1 MRRLAGKVSIITG
14 AGSGIGEATA
24 KLFSKEGAKVVVADI
39 DPVKGQQVVTE
50 IKDAG
55 GDAIFIEADVS
66 KVSDMEKMV
75 KTTVSTYGKLNIL
88 YNHAGIPG
96 PKGIED
102 VTEEEWEQCIKAN
115 MLGSFFATKFAIPE
129 MRRVGGG
136 SVLFTAST
144 AGIVGS
150 RFSPTYS
157 SAKGALVLLT
167 KSLAL
172 RLAKDNIRVNCICP
186 SLADTP
192 MGPDFVR
199 ARPDE
204 DRATTETTIERFL
217 TAAIPMG
224 RLVKPQEIAYAAL
237 FLASDEASFITG
249 IFLPVDGGATAM

>member
-1 MRRLAGKVSIITG
+1 MGRLDGKVSIITG
-14 AGSGIGEATA
+14 AGSGMGEATA

-39 DPVKGQQVVTE
+39 DAVKGQQVVKE

-75 KTTVSTYGKLNIL
+75 KTTVETCGKINIL
-88 YNHAGIPG
+88 YNHAGVPG

-115 MLGSFFATKFAIPE
+115 VLGSFFATKFAIPE
-129 MRRVGGG
+129 MRKTGGG

-199 ARPDE
+199 AKPDE
-204 DRATTETTIERFL
+204 DRATTESSSISAGQDLHPKEVIL
-217 TAAIPMG
+217 SP
-224 RLVKPQEIAYAAL
+224 
-237 FLASDEASFITG
+237 SFSPGCLYLLGCT
-249 IFLPVDGGATAM
+249 

>member
-1 MRRLAGKVSIITG
+1 MGRLDGKVSIITG
-14 AGSGIGEATA
+14 AGSGMGEATA
-24 KLFSKEGAKVVVADI
+24 KLFSEEGAKVVVADI
-39 DPVKGQQVVTE
+39 DPVKGQRVVKE

-75 KTTVSTYGKLNIL
+75 KTTVETYGKLNIL

-102 VTEEEWEQCIKAN
+102 VMEEEWEQCIKAN
-115 MLGSFFATKFAIPE
+115 VLGSFFATKFAIPE
-129 MRRVGGG
+129 MRKAGGG
-136 SVLFTAST
+136 SVMFTAST

-199 ARPDE
+199 AKPDE
-204 DRATTETTIERFL
+204 DWATTETTIERFV
-217 TAAIPMG
+217 TTYIPMG

-237 FLASDEASFITG
+237 FLASDESSFITG

>member
-1 MRRLAGKVSIITG
+1 MGRLDEKVSIITG
-14 AGSGIGEATA
+14 AGSGMGEATA
-24 KLFSKEGAKVVVADI
+24 KLFSEEGAKVVVADI
-39 DPVKGQQVVTE
+39 DPVKGQRVVKE

-55 GDAIFIEADVS
+55 GDVIFIEADVS
-66 KVSDMEKMV
+66 KVSDMEKMI
-75 KTTVSTYGKLNIL
+75 KTTVETYGKLNIL

-115 MLGSFFATKFAIPE
+115 VLGSFFATKFAIPE
-129 MRRVGGG
+129 MRKAGGG

-144 AGIVGS
+144 AGIIGS

-199 ARPDE
+199 AKPDE
-204 DRATTETTIERFL
+204 DWATTEATIERFL
-217 TAAIPMG
+217 ATTIPMG

>member
-1 MRRLAGKVSIITG
+1 MRRLAEKVSIITG

-39 DPVKGQQVVTE
+39 DPVKGKQVVTE

-96 PKGIED
+96 PKGVED

-199 ARPDE
+199 AKPDE

>member
-1 MRRLAGKVSIITG
+1 MGRLDGKVSIITG

-50 IKDAG
+50 IKDTG
-55 GDAIFIEADVS
+55 SDAIFIKADVS

-96 PKGIED
+96 PKGVED

-144 AGIVGS
+144 AGIAGS

-199 ARPDE
+199 AKPDE
-204 DRATTETTIERFL
+204 DWATTETTIERFL
-217 TAAIPMG
+217 AAMIPMG

>member
-199 ARPDE
+199 AKPDE

>member
-1 MRRLAGKVSIITG
+1 MRRLAEKVSIITG

-39 DPVKGQQVVTE
+39 DPVKGKQVVTE

-129 MRRVGGG
+129 MRMVGGG

-199 ARPDE
+199 AKPDE

>member
-96 PKGIED
+96 PKGVED

-199 ARPDE
+199 AKPDE

>member
-1 MRRLAGKVSIITG
+1 MARLDGKVSIITG

-24 KLFSKEGAKVVVADI
+24 KLFSEEGAKVVVADI
-39 DPVKGQQVVTE
+39 APAKGQRVAKE

-55 GDAIFIEADVS
+55 GDAIFIDVDVS

-75 KTTVSTYGKLNIL
+75 KATVETYGKLNIL

-102 VTEEEWEQCIKAN
+102 VTEAEWEQCIKAN
-115 MLGSFFATKFAIPE
+115 ILGSFFATKFAIPE
-129 MRRVGGG
+129 MRKAGGG

-144 AGIVGS
+144 AGIIGS

-157 SAKGALVLLT
+157 SAKGGIVLLT

-204 DRATTETTIERFL
+204 DWATTEATIERFL
-217 TAAIPMG
+217 TTIPMG
-224 RLVKPQEIAYAAL
+224 RMVKPQEIAYAAL

>member
-1 MRRLAGKVSIITG
+1 MGRLDGKVSIITG

-39 DPVKGQQVVTE
+39 DPVKGQRVVKE

-75 KTTVSTYGKLNIL
+75 KTTVETYGKLNIL

-96 PKGIED
+96 PKGVED

-115 MLGSFFATKFAIPE
+115 VLGSFFATKFATPE
-129 MRRVGGG
+129 MRKAGGG

-199 ARPDE
+199 AKPDE
-204 DRATTETTIERFL
+204 DLTTTETNIERFL
-217 TAAIPMG
+217 ATAVPMG
-224 RLVKPQEIAYAAL
+224 RLVKPQEVAYAAL
-237 FLASDEASFITG
+237 FLASDESSFITG
-249 IFLPVDGGATAM
+249 IFLPVDGGTTAM

>member
-1 MRRLAGKVSIITG
+1 MGRLDGKVSIITG
-14 AGSGIGEATA
+14 AGSGMGEATA
-24 KLFSKEGAKVVVADI
+24 KLFSEEGAKVVVADI
-39 DPVKGQQVVTE
+39 DPVKGQRVVKE

-75 KTTVSTYGKLNIL
+75 KTTVETYGKLNIL

-115 MLGSFFATKFAIPE
+115 VLGSFFATKFAIPE
-129 MRRVGGG
+129 MRKAGGG

-172 RLAKDNIRVNCICP
+172 RLA
-186 SLADTP
+186 
-192 MGPDFVR
+192 
-199 ARPDE
+199 
-204 DRATTETTIERFL
+204 
-217 TAAIPMG
+217 
-224 RLVKPQEIAYAAL
+224 
-237 FLASDEASFITG
+237 
-249 IFLPVDGGATAM
+249 

>member
-1 MRRLAGKVSIITG
+1 MGRLDGKVSIITG

>member
-1 MRRLAGKVSIITG
+1 MARLDGKVSIITG
-14 AGSGIGEATA
+14 AGSGMGEATA

-39 DPVKGQQVVTE
+39 DPVKGQRVAKE

-55 GDAIFIEADVS
+55 GDAIFIEVDVS

-75 KTTVSTYGKLNIL
+75 KTTVETYGKLSIL

-96 PKGIED
+96 PKGVED
-102 VTEEEWEQCIKAN
+102 VTEEEWEQCIKVN
-115 MLGSFFATKFAIPE
+115 ILGSFFATKFAIPE
-129 MRRVGGG
+129 MRKAGGG
-136 SVLFTAST
+136 SILFTAST
-144 AGIVGS
+144 AGIIGS

-157 SAKGALVLLT
+157 SAKGAIVLLT

-172 RLAKDNIRVNCICP
+172 KLATDNIRVNCICP

-199 ARPDE
+199 AKPDE
-204 DRATTETTIERFL
+204 DWATTEATMKRFL
-217 TAAIPMG
+217 TTIPMG

>member
-1 MRRLAGKVSIITG
+1 MARLDGKVSIITG

-24 KLFSKEGAKVVVADI
+24 KLFSEEGAKVVVADI
-39 DPVKGQQVVTE
+39 APAKGQRVAKE
-50 IKDAG
+50 IKDTG
-55 GDAIFIEADVS
+55 GDAIFIEVDVC
-66 KVSDMEKMV
+66 KVSDMERMI
-75 KTTVSTYGKLNIL
+75 KTTVETYGKLNIL

-96 PKGIED
+96 PKGVED
-102 VTEEEWEQCIKAN
+102 VMEEEWEQCIKAN
-115 MLGSFFATKFAIPE
+115 MLGSFFATKFAVPE
-129 MRRVGGG
+129 MRKAGGG
-136 SVLFTAST
+136 SILFTAST
-144 AGIVGS
+144 AGLIGS
-150 RFSPTYS
+150 RFSPAYS
-157 SAKGALVLLT
+157 SAKGGIVLLT

-204 DRATTETTIERFL
+204 DWATTEATIERFL
-217 TAAIPMG
+217 TTIPMG
-224 RLVKPQEIAYAAL
+224 RMVKPQEIAYAAL

>member
-50 IKDAG
+50 IKNAG

-129 MRRVGGG
+129 MRMVGGG

-199 ARPDE
+199 AKPDE

>member
-224 RLVKPQEIAYAAL
+224 RLVKPQEIACAAL

>member
-1 MRRLAGKVSIITG
+1 M
-14 AGSGIGEATA
+14 
-24 KLFSKEGAKVVVADI
+24 VVADI

-96 PKGIED
+96 PKGVED

-144 AGIVGS
+144 AGIAGS

-199 ARPDE
+199 AKPDE
-204 DRATTETTIERFL
+204 DWATTETTIERFL
-217 TAAIPMG
+217 AAMIPMG

>member
-1 MRRLAGKVSIITG
+1 MGRLDGKVSIITG
-14 AGSGIGEATA
+14 AGSGMGEATA
-24 KLFSKEGAKVVVADI
+24 KLFSEEGAKVVVADI
-39 DPVKGQQVVTE
+39 DPVKGQRVVKE

-75 KTTVSTYGKLNIL
+75 KTTVETYGKINIL

-96 PKGIED
+96 PKGIEG

-115 MLGSFFATKFAIPE
+115 VLGSFFATKFAIPE
-129 MRRVGGG
+129 MRKAGGG

-144 AGIVGS
+144 AGIIGS

-192 MGPDFVR
+192 MGPDFMR

-204 DRATTETTIERFL
+204 DWATTETTIERFL

>member
-39 DPVKGQQVVTE
+39 DPVKGKQVVTE

-199 ARPDE
+199 AKPDE